1 MANPKEPFSRAKILE
16 RRDVTPT
23 LLVLKLE
30 REGGFTFRPGQ
41 YCTLGIDGIE
51 RAYSLVSSPHESFL
65 EIFIEV
71 VEGGALTPRFREL
84 QPGDT
89 LCIRPEAKGTFTLEP
104 ERQHQVMVAT
114 VTGVAP
120 FISMIRHAFHGD
132 PPGNTIYLLQG
143 VSYQDEFTYREEM
156 ESLARRHPDAFH
168 YLPTV
173 SRPSEARN
181 RGWTGSSKRV
191 NLIVEELIDKFSLRP
206 DATQFYACGNPGM
219 IEDVKNRLVPGGF
232 PVKEE
237 KYWVE

>member
-30 REGGFTFRPGQ
+30 REGSFTFRPGQ
-41 YCTLGIDGIE
+41 FCTLGIDGIE

-132 PPGNTIYLLQG
+132 PPGNTLYLLQG
-143 VSYQDEFTYREEM
+143 ASYQDEFTYREEM
-156 ESLARRHPDAFH
+156 ESLASRHPDLFH

-219 IEDVKNRLVPGGF
+219 IEDVKKRLVPGGF

-237 KYWVE
+237 KYWME